1 VMVDAEVREVVGEP
15 TAGELRAV
23 IGQHPGELGADAG
36 QPLGDVVDKGSGIPR
51 GLVAGD
57 QGADPRAGGG
67 VDRGGAQIAFLYTTM
82 TTTIDA
88 NGVPTVTVNSVSVV
102 CRG

>member
-1 VMVDAEVREVVGEP
+1 VDATLGRRDDVVE
-15 TAGELRAV
+15 AV
-23 IGQHPGELGADAG
+23 AG

-67 VDRGGAQIAFLYTTM
+67 VDRGGAQNAFLYTTM

-88 NGVPTVTVNSVSVV
+88 NGVPTVTVDSVSVV
-102 CRG
+102 CRGWDPKRLPPRSSACQRGK